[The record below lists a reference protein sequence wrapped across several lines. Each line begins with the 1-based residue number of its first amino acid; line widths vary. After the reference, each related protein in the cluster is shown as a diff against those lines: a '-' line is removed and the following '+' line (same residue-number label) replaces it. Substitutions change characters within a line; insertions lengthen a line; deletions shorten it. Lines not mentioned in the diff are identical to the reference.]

1 MDSTWKKTSLTDFK
15 QTSQVERCNVWVQ
28 PQLWKQF
35 AGQCHEV
42 VSTIEIQKSRS
53 VALRGGSVCAWIP
66 SSLGSKPQFDDRLWR
81 TISKLWNVLSA
92 CAQTLTTAKYFN
104 SMTWHFAKEEGF
116 FFEQISGSY
125 GALSLSGECCRCAFV
140 RRSYSIWTNTK
151 WLSACCTVII
161 LEVWCSLTVK
171 KCSFP
176 SINKLI
182 KPLLGSITAYLSG
195 NSEVAVVEMSHC
207 KHKNKWFSSVA
218 VLCL

>member
-1 MDSTWKKTSLTDFK
+1 MIDYGELYQSYEMF
-15 QTSQVERCNVWVQ
+15 SQPAHRLW
-28 PQLWKQF
+28 PQLNILTVWH
-35 AGQCHEV
+35 G
-42 VSTIEIQKSRS
+42 TSRKKR
-53 VALRGGSVCAWIP
+53 A
-66 SSLGSKPQFDDRLWR
+66 
-81 TISKLWNVLSA
+81 
-92 CAQTLTTAKYFN
+92 
-104 SMTWHFAKEEGF
+104 F